1 MTAVDVRVREVQ
13 RADGPAIAALTTHL
27 AGDAEPD
34 ALPTRLASLIA
45 HPDHL
50 VLVATTDHDEIVG
63 WIHAFVARRVQ
74 TPPFVEIGGL
84 VVTPGQ
90 RRFGVGSALCR
101 RVELWAEGLGV
112 ARIRVRSRTDRAESA
127 SFFETVGFSRTK
139 MQHVF
144 DRSLRDP
151 DPSDP

>member
-1 MTAVDVRVREVQ
+1 MTAVEVRIREVEA
-13 RADGPAIAALTTHL
+13 ADEPAIAALTAHL
-27 AGDAEPD
+27 APDAESYE
-34 ALPTRLASLIA
+34 LPTRLASLIT

-50 VLVATTDHDEIVG
+50 VLVATTDHDDVVG

-101 RVELWAEGLGV
+101 RVELWAESLGI
-112 ARIRVRSRTDRAESA
+112 ARIRVRSRTERAESA

-144 DRSLRDP
+144 DRSLGDP
-151 DPSDP
+151 DRSAS